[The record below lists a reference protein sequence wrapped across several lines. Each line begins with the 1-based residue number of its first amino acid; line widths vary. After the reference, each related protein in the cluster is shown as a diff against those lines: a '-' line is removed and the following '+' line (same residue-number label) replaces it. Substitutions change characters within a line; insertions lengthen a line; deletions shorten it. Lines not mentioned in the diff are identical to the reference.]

1 MATLAFD
8 FGGITKGI
16 QNTIDQGKSA
26 VKGAVDSQ
34 TSALANELKEQARAF
49 LAEQIIERDKQV
61 KTTIATGVMIG
72 VGGCVALILAG
83 YLLAK
88 K

>member
-1 MATLAFD
+1 MATLAWGID
-8 FGGITKGI
+8 DITGGIKKVAGDAAGAAKG
-16 QNTIDQGKSA
+16 
-26 VKGAVDSQ
+26 VVDSQ

-72 VGGCVALILAG
+72 VGGCVALLLAG
-83 YLLAK
+83 YVLGK